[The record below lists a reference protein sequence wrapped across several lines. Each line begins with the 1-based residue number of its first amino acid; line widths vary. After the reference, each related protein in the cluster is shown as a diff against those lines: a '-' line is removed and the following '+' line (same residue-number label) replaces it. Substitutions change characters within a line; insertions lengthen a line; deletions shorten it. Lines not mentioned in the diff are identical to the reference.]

1 MLRRDSEPKVSKIE
15 SVIDD
20 EPDTKRLLLWDLLGN
35 SALTIR
41 ASSEVVEAWKKAADS
56 AACFRQECE
65 FLQCE
70 ARPPVGTPGREDL
83 QTDIRGR
90 YVYVS
95 WLGRCL
101 LLAVPW
107 PHWISVDPRFPFGPK
122 P

>member
-56 AACFRQECE
+56 AECFRHRSANSCN
-65 FLQCE
+65 
-70 ARPPVGTPGREDL
+70 AKRDL
-83 QTDIRGR
+83 
-90 YVYVS
+90 
-95 WLGRCL
+95 L
-101 LLAVPW
+101 
-107 PHWISVDPRFPFGPK
+107 
-122 P
+122 